1 MRDDLI
7 KRVQEAMEASE
18 RREHVDTVEIQK
30 DITAARTEEIE
41 LNDLGKAKPE
51 AK

>member
-1 MRDDLI
+1 
-7 KRVQEAMEASE
+7 MEASE
-18 RREHVDTVEIQK
+18 RREHVDKVKIQK

-41 LNDLGKAKPE
+41 LTDLGKSKPE